1 MGSAYAAGLCAVA
14 QARAPWEGLQ
24 GRIRA
29 AGRAGEALLA
39 LFCACWGLVLYHA
52 AASALGLW
60 TFVGCPE
67 ERFLQEQV
75 RGLLCASTV
84 LSIPALPGILAFGF
98 VGWESREKLP
108 AKTPF
113 EAVSARLS
121 ALQALL
127 LGARKAP
134 SPAASSAPSSLL
146 GEPGASRQSGLRWWT
161 AAPEVAAVGHAW
173 PAAWDPNHTT
183 HVFGRKTEPA

>member
-60 TFVGCPE
+60 TFVGRPE
-67 ERFLQEQV
+67 AHFLEEQV
-75 RGLLCASTV
+75 RGLLRASTV
-84 LSIPALPGILAFGF
+84 LSIPALPGILAI
-98 VGWESREKLP
+98 SLREKLP
-108 AKTPF
+108 ANTLF
-113 EAVSARLS
+113 EAVSARVS
-121 ALQALL
+121 ALRAPL
-127 LGARKAP
+127 LGAGKAP
-134 SPAASSAPSSLL
+134 SSAASQA
-146 GEPGASRQSGLRWWT
+146 GEPRDSRQSWFRRSS
-161 AAPEVAAVGHAW
+161 AAPEAAPAGHAW
-173 PAAWDPNHTT
+173 PAAWDPNHKT
-183 HVFGRKTEPA
+183 HVFGTKTEPA